1 MKEIWKYIPGYEGL
15 YKISNYGSIYAVKC
29 GKIRKLRV
37 NKDGYYI
44 VILSKNDKKKSYLV
58 HRLVAEAFIDKKN
71 CKKWGNDNIYKYI
84 LVNHKDENKL
94 NNKVDNLEWCTNKYN
109 VMYSKKSNAKKLTQL
124 MEYMERK
131 KLNKSIREDIIS
143 ILIS

>member
-15 YKISNYGSIYAVKC
+15 YKISNYGVIYAIKW
-29 GKIRKLRV
+29 KKTKKLRI

-44 VILSKNDKKKSYLV
+44 VTLSKNDKKKTYLV
-58 HRLVAEAFIDKKN
+58 HRLVAETFIDKKN

-94 NNKVDNLEWCTNKYN
+94 NNKADNLEWCTNKYN
-109 VMYSKKSNAKKLTQL
+109 VMYSKKNNAKKITEL
-124 MEYMERK
+124 MEYMVHK
-131 KLNKSIREDIIS
+131 KIDKSIREDIIS